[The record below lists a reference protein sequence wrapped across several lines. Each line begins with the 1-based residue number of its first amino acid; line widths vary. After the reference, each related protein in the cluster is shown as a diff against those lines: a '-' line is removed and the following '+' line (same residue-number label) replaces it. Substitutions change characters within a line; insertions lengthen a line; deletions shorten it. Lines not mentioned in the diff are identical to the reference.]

1 MSDEESVEIDLT
13 RLREVAS
20 GCGWSFAELTAF
32 YTPRAQA
39 EVRGVSEALD
49 AGDLATVARL
59 AHGAAGSSATLG
71 MDSMATRFRAISMDT
86 TRLPSSQLTELV
98 EDVDRHL
105 TRVLSRLAE
114 LVRSEL

>member
-1 MSDEESVEIDLT
+1 MSDEESVDIDLT

-20 GCGWSFAELTAF
+20 GCGWSLAELSAF

-39 EVRGVSEALD
+39 EVRGVSEALA

-71 MDSMATRFRAISMDT
+71 MDSLATRFRAISADAP
-86 TRLPSSQLTELV
+86 RLSSSQLTERIA
-98 EDVDRHL
+98 DVDGHL
-105 TRVLSRLAE
+105 ARVLARLAE